1 MRNILI
7 SGATGFLGSNLI
19 ELLSKKN
26 TKLHILVRKKN
37 LKKFKK
43 KKIPKNINLISFK
56 NLDDLNNKLKS
67 INAGIVIHCATH
79 YVKKHKFED
88 LKLLNEANI
97 NFGNVLLENLNNLK
111 VKKFI
116 NISTVWEN
124 YNGFINKSGNLYAA
138 YKRAFN
144 EIINFYKI
152 INPRVKFY
160 KILLAD
166 TFGSNDKREKLIN
179 VIKEN
184 IKNSKKI
191 KLISKNSK
199 INLLNIKD
207 VTRGIDLVIKKKIK
221 PDTYVLKNNKYFS
234 FIQIINQIKKPNIKV
249 NWIGKRSFK
258 EKFFNYKT
266 LPNWKPVSSDIKDI
280 AKIINNNT

>member
-43 KKIPKNINLISFK
+43 KKILKNINLISFK
-56 NLDDLNNKLKS
+56 NFDDLNNKLKS
-67 INAGIVIHCATH
+67 INAEIIIHCATH
-79 YVKKHKFED
+79 YVKKHNFED
-88 LKLLNEANI
+88 LKLLNEANV

-124 YNGFINKSGNLYAA
+124 YNGVLNKSGNLYAA

-144 EIINFYKI
+144 EIVNFYKV

-258 EKFFNYKT
+258 EKFFSYKT
-266 LPNWKPVSSDIKDI
+266 LPNWKPISSDIKDLE
-280 AKIINNNT
+280 KIINNNT